1 MVFRT
6 LDESSELELKK
17 LIWLFFLENQ
27 IYSGVNEMQISTKL
41 QNATNQNSFP
51 YWDDILNIRS

>member
-6 LDESSELELKK
+6 LHESSELKLKK
-17 LIWLFFLENQ
+17 LTFFLENQ

>member
-6 LDESSELELKK
+6 MDESSELELKK
-17 LIWLFFLENQ
+17 FIWLFLEKQ

-41 QNATNQNSFP
+41 QNATNQNSSP

>member
-1 MVFRT
+1 MVFKT
-6 LDESSELELKK
+6 MDESSELELKK
-17 LIWLFFLENQ
+17 LIYFFLEKQ

-51 YWDDILNIRS
+51 YWDDISNIRS

>member
-6 LDESSELELKK
+6 LHESSELELKK
-17 LIWLFFLENQ
+17 LTFFLENQ

>member
-6 LDESSELELKK
+6 MDESSELELKK
-17 LIWLFFLENQ
+17 FIWFFLEKQ
-27 IYSGVNEMQISTKL
+27 IYSGVNEMQISIKL
-41 QNATNQNSFP
+41 QNATNQNSSP

>member
-6 LDESSELELKK
+6 MDESSELELKK
-17 LIWLFFLENQ
+17 FIWFFLEKQ

-41 QNATNQNSFP
+41 QNATNQNSSP

>member
-17 LIWLFFLENQ
+17 LTVFLENQ

>member
-6 LDESSELELKK
+6 MDESSELELKK
-17 LIWLFFLENQ
+17 LIWFFLEKQ
-27 IYSGVNEMQISTKL
+27 IYSGVNEMQIPTKL
-41 QNATNQNSFP
+41 QNATNQNSSP